1 VLRQLTLKPVYRS
14 DEDSILA
21 DFYVPSLSQSISY
34 DRAVGYF
41 SSSMLSYAAQGIAA
55 LIEKQGTMRLIV
67 GGEITQEESDA
78 ILNGYDLRA
87 ISERVGASFCKTVEQ
102 VVEELSYA
110 RLQALSWMI
119 AQGSLSVK
127 VALKRQGMY
136 HEKIGIFR
144 DQEGDEIVFQ
154 GSANE
159 TVNALLPEY
168 NFESINV
175 FPSWQ
180 EEFRSHAEP
189 YVAGF
194 ERLWA
199 NKSKGTVVLEFPE
212 AARDKLIRIAKRIS
226 VPPSPHIE
234 LATWTSLIKTSSDEV
249 VGGPATPIVLG
260 GEPFAIKDHQ
270 REALQ
275 KWRAQDLQGILALA
289 TGAGKTITALYAAT
303 RLFIA
308 NKRLFLVVAVPYTD
322 LADQWLDEAAMFNMQ
337 AIGCYDSAASW
348 RDELGKAIQLFNAG
362 VLPFVCAVVVN
373 KTLQGE
379 FFQEALKNIDGN
391 NLMFVGDECH
401 RHRSTKSIES
411 LPPQARYRLGLSA
424 TPEQH
429 FANPDAEDP
438 LYKYYGAIC
447 ARYTLSQALNDKV
460 LTPYDYH
467 LVLVELTGDEMEQYI
482 DLSDQ
487 IAKRAAVA
495 GLGDEGS
502 SSDSLLEMLLFKRA
516 RLIGAA
522 QNKLPS
528 LSKLLAQKEPTP
540 LTLFYCGD
548 GSVEMP
554 EDGTF
559 IRQVEA
565 VSMLLG
571 ESGWRSSRFTS
582 AESKNR
588 RRELL
593 EDFKI
598 ANIDALVAIR
608 CLDEGIN
615 IPSCH
620 TAYLMASSRNPRQ
633 FIQRRG
639 RILRRAPGKLKAV
652 IYDFIVTLPNSAV
665 ETFAHERKLFGAEL
679 NRVAEFA
686 GLCLNYADAYKQ
698 VESLLQRYNLIHEF
712 REKNVGDNANDSP
725 PVDG

>member
-1 VLRQLTLKPVYRS
+1 VLRQLNLKPVYRS
-14 DEDSILA
+14 DEDSLLA
-21 DFYVPSLSQSISY
+21 DFYVPALSQSISY

-41 SSSMLSYAAQGIAA
+41 SSSMLSYAAQGIGA
-55 LIEKQGTMRLIV
+55 LIEKQGVMRLIV

-78 ILNGYDLRA
+78 ILNGYDLRSL
-87 ISERVGASFCKTVEQ
+87 SERVGATFCKTIEQ
-102 VVEELSYA
+102 VVEELSFA

-119 AQGSLSVK
+119 ANGSLSVK

-144 DQEGDEIVFQ
+144 DQEGDEVVFQ

-180 EEFRSHAEP
+180 EQFRAHAEP

-194 ERLWA
+194 ERLWQ
-199 NKSKGTVVLEFPE
+199 NRSKGTLVLEFPV
-212 AARDKLIRIAKRIS
+212 AAKEKLIKIAKSIV
-226 VPPSPHIE
+226 VPPSPQIE
-234 LATWTSLIKTSSDEV
+234 LSIWTSLFRSSADNME
-249 VGGPATPIVLG
+249 GFPTTPIVLG
-260 GEPFAIKDHQ
+260 GQPFEIKTHQ
-270 REALQ
+270 REALE

-303 RLFIA
+303 RLFCA
-308 NKRLFLVVAVPYTD
+308 NKKLFLIIAVPYTD
-322 LADQWLDEAAMFNMQ
+322 LADQWLEEAALFNMQ
-337 AIGCYDSAASW
+337 AIACYDTATSW
-348 RDELGKAIQLFNAG
+348 RDELGKVIQLYKSGA
-362 VLPFVCAVVVN
+362 LPFVCVVVVN

-379 FFQEALKNIDGN
+379 AFQEALRTLDGTS
-391 NLMFVGDECH
+391 LMFVGDECH
-401 RHRSTKSIES
+401 RHRSPKTIDS
-411 LPPQARYRLGLSA
+411 LPRQARYRLGLSA
-424 TPEQH
+424 TPEEH
-429 FANPDAEDP
+429 FSQNDKEDP
-438 LYKYYGAIC
+438 LYKYYGGIC
-447 ARYTLSQALNDKV
+447 ARYTLAEALNDKV

-467 LVLVELTGDEMEQYI
+467 LVLVELTDEELEQYVE
-482 DLSDQ
+482 LSEQ
-487 IAKRAAVA
+487 ISQRAALT
-495 GLGDEGS
+495 GLGDDSS
-502 SSDSLLEMLLFKRA
+502 SSDSLLDMLLFKRA

-522 QNKLPS
+522 KNKLPE
-528 LSKLLAQKEPTP
+528 LSRLLASKQPSP

-548 GSVEMP
+548 GSVETS
-554 EDGTF
+554 EDGIF
-559 IRQVEA
+559 LRQVEA
-565 VSMLLG
+565 VSILLDDL
-571 ESGWRSSRFTS
+571 GWRSSRFTS
-582 AESKNR
+582 VESKSR

-639 RILRRAPGKLKAV
+639 RILRRAPGKQKAT
-652 IYDFIVTLPNSAV
+652 IYDFIVTLPESEV
-665 ETFAHERKLFGAEL
+665 ENFAHEKKLFSAEL

-686 GLCLNYADAYKQ
+686 GLCLNYAEAYKQ
-698 VESLLQRYNLIHEF
+698 VESLLKRYNLVHEF
-712 REKNVGDNANDSP
+712 REKNIEDKCDLP
-725 PVDG
+725 

>member
-1 VLRQLTLKPVYRS
+1 VLRQLKLKSVYRS

-55 LIEKQGTMRLIV
+55 LIEKQGTMRLVV

-87 ISERVGASFCKTVEQ
+87 ISERVGTSFCKTIEQ

-119 AQGSLSVK
+119 AQGALSVK

-144 DQEGDEIVFQ
+144 DQEGDEVVFQ

-175 FPSWQ
+175 FPSW
-180 EEFRSHAEP
+180 EEAFRAHAEP
-189 YVAGF
+189 YVSGF

-199 NKSKGTVVLEFPE
+199 NKSRGTLVLDFPE
-212 AARDKLIRIAKRIS
+212 AAREKLIRIAKRIS
-226 VPPSPHIE
+226 IPPSPQIE
-234 LATWTSLIKTSSDEV
+234 LATWTSMLRHSSDEM

-260 GEPFAIKDHQ
+260 GEPFVVKEHQ

-275 KWRAQDLQGILALA
+275 KWRGQDLQGILALA

-303 RLFIA
+303 RLFVA
-308 NKRLFLVVAVPYTD
+308 NKRLFLIVAVPYTD
-322 LADQWLDEAAMFNMQ
+322 LADQWLDEAALFNMQ
-337 AIGCYDSAASW
+337 AIACYDNAASW
-348 RDELGKAIQLFNAG
+348 QVELGRAIQLFSAG
-362 VLPFVCAVVVN
+362 VLPFVCVVVVN

-379 FFQEALKNIDGN
+379 SFQEALQNVDGN
-391 NLMFVGDECH
+391 SLMFVGDECH
-401 RHRSTKSIES
+401 RHRSTKTIAS
-411 LPPQARYRLGLSA
+411 LPSNARYRLGLSA

-429 FANPDAEDP
+429 FGASEADDP

-447 ARYTLSQALNDKV
+447 ARYTLAQALNDKV

-467 LVLVELTGDEMEQYI
+467 LVLVELTDEEVEQYI

-495 GLGDEGS
+495 GIGDEGS

-522 QNKLPS
+522 QNKLPA
-528 LSKLLAQKEPTP
+528 LSKLLANREPTP

-548 GSVEMP
+548 GSVEIP
-554 EDGTF
+554 EDGTLL
-559 IRQVEA
+559 RQVEA

-652 IYDFIVTLPNSAV
+652 IYDFIVTLPPSAV
-665 ETFAHERKLFGAEL
+665 ENVTHERKLFGAEL
-679 NRVAEFA
+679 RRVAEFA
-686 GLCLNYADAYKQ
+686 GLCLNYAEAYRQ
-698 VESLLQRYNLIHEF
+698 VEALLKRYNLVHEF
-712 REKNVGDNANDSP
+712 REKGAQESGDQLESL
-725 PVDG
+725 

>member
-1 VLRQLTLKPVYRS
+1 VLRQLNLKSVYRS
-14 DEDSILA
+14 DDDSILA
-21 DFYVPSLSQSISY
+21 DFYVPALSQSISY

-41 SSSMLSYAAQGIAA
+41 SSSMLSYAAQGIGA
-55 LIEKQGTMRLIV
+55 LIEKQGSMRLIV

-78 ILNGYDLRA
+78 ILNGYDLRS
-87 ISERVGASFCKTVEQ
+87 ISERVGASFCKTIEQ

-119 AQGSLSVK
+119 AQGALSVK

-144 DQEGDEIVFQ
+144 DQNGDEIVFQ

-189 YVAGF
+189 YVSGF

-199 NKSKGTVVLEFPE
+199 NKSKGTLVLEFPE
-212 AARDKLIRIAKRIS
+212 AAREKLIKIAKRIL
-226 VPPSPHIE
+226 VPPSPQIE
-234 LATWTSLIKTSSDEV
+234 LATWASMFRSSTDDMP
-249 VGGPATPIVLG
+249 GGPTTPIALG
-260 GEPFAIKDHQ
+260 GQPFEIKAHQ

-308 NKRLFLVVAVPYTD
+308 NKRLFLIIAVPYTD
-322 LADQWLDEAAMFNMQ
+322 LADQWLDEAAVFNMH
-337 AIGCYDSAASW
+337 AIACYDNAATW
-348 RDELGKAIQLFNAG
+348 TNEFGKAIQLFNAG

-379 FFQEALKNIDGN
+379 QFQESLRTLDGN
-391 NLMFVGDECH
+391 SLMFVGDECH
-401 RHRSTKSIES
+401 RHRSAKTIDS
-411 LPPQARYRLGLSA
+411 LPRQARYRLGLSA

-429 FANPDAEDP
+429 FTNTEVDDP

-447 ARYTLSQALNDKV
+447 ARYTLAQALNDKV

-467 LVLVELTGDEMEQYI
+467 LVLVDLTDDEVEQYV

-495 GLGDEGS
+495 GIGDEGS

-522 QNKLPS
+522 QNKLPA
-528 LSKLLAQKEPTP
+528 LSKLLAPKDPSP

-548 GSVEMP
+548 GNVEMP

-559 IRQVEA
+559 LRQVEA

-571 ESGWRSSRFTS
+571 DSGWRSSRFTS

-639 RILRRAPGKLKAV
+639 RILRRAPGKLKAT
-652 IYDFIVTLPNSAV
+652 IYDFIVTLPESAV
-665 ETFAHERKLFGAEL
+665 ENFAHEKKLFSAEL

-686 GLCLNYADAYKQ
+686 GLCLNYAEAYKQ
-698 VESLLQRYNLIHEF
+698 VESLLKRYNLVHEF
-712 REKNVGDNANDSP
+712 REKNIEDSATALES
-725 PVDG
+725 D